1 MTEAMSEY
9 KLPIPVPRAE
19 SVPFWDGLKQDKFML
34 QYCDSCGKLN
44 WFPRTH
50 CVVCGKTHFT
60 WKPSSGKG
68 VLETYTIVYRGMN
81 PAWQAETPYILGMVR
96 LDEGIRM
103 VTRIISDK
111 GEKTP
116 MNARV
121 SLVCKPAGDDMKL
134 PFFELV
140 D

>member
-1 MTEAMSEY
+1 MSEATTEY

-19 SVPFWDGLKQDKFML
+19 SLPFWNGLKKDKFML
-34 QYCDSCGKLN
+34 QYCDACGKLN

-50 CVVCGKTHFT
+50 CVDCGKTHFT
-60 WKPSSGKG
+60 WKQASGRG

-103 VTRIISDK
+103 VTRIISDR

-116 MNARV
+116 MGAAV
-121 SLVCKPAGDDMKL
+121 QLACKPAGNDMKL
-134 PFFELV
+134 PFFKLI